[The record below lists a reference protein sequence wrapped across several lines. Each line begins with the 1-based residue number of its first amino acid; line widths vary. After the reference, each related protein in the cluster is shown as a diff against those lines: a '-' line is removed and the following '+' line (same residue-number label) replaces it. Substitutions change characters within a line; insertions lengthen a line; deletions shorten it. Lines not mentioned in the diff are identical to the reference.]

1 MLKNFSILSAG
12 RTVFLTLFLLTPF
25 FGSVASGQAL
35 NMDGQSGIFFQPWA
49 DVVPAPQDVY
59 KRQPQQFRARYL
71 AATGEYRWFATLL
84 HAQKDSKNNVIR
96 YFGLQWNIDDE
107 KRKEDEMRAR
117 DNLWGSVLRIFPGW
131 VWASRP
137 DGALEFASDGARE
150 YFGEA
155 FGASM
160 ADRLAVIHP
169 DDRERRAEAW
179 KHQLETEEA
188 DEIEIRVLGKD
199 GTYRWF
205 STRSFPMRDAKGRLE
220 RWVSISWDIDE
231 RKKAEEERRSKEEL
245 FRKIADGVPGFIC
258 IMSPD
263 GMMVYANK
271 VASTAFGRPIEEIL
285 GHQWMQHIHPEQ
297 YEEGY
302 KLSLIHI

>member
-1 MLKNFSILSAG
+1 MERVKQTG
-12 RTVFLTLFLLTPF
+12 E
-25 FGSVASGQAL
+25 
-35 NMDGQSGIFFQPWA
+35 
-49 DVVPAPQDVY
+49 
-59 KRQPQQFRARYL
+59 PQQFRARYL
-71 AATGEYRWFATLL
+71 AATGEYHWFATFL
-84 HAQKDSKNNVIR
+84 HTQKDSKNNVIR
-96 YFGLQWNIDDE
+96 YFGLQWNIDEE

-117 DNLWGSVLRIFPGW
+117 DNVWGSVLRIFPGW
-131 VWASRP
+131 VWVSRP

-199 GTYRWF
+199 RIYRWF

-231 RKKAEEERRSKEEL
+231 RKKAEEERRSKEES
-245 FRKIADGVPGFIC
+245 FRKIADGVPACIC
-258 IMSPD
+258 IMAPD
-263 GMMVYANK
+263 GTMVYANK
-271 VASTAFGRPIEEIL
+271 VASMALGKPIEDIL
-285 GHQWMQHIHPEQ
+285 GNQWMQHIHPEQ
-297 YEEGY
+297 YDEGY
-302 KLSLIHI
+302 KSWMHCVATKTHSTPGAYVATRRRVSMATYSCRPIT